1 MLITGP
7 AECGKKLIV
16 DAICNEV
23 GANLFD
29 LSAENLVGKYP
40 GKSGLAMLM
49 HMVFKLAEIYQPSV
63 IHIGKAE
70 QTFYKKVPKTEKAL
84 DPKRLKKVLPKQ
96 LKEIKKDK
104 RIILIGTSSNPF
116 EADAKSFTKVYERI
130 IMVPRPCYGD
140 RHLIW
145 SHFITLKVPITDCK
159 LIDFSSLAKV
169 SDGFCTGQIIRVIN
183 ETLNETRMNLSKRR
197 AVKGEEFMNALALEE
212 PLYKEKEDAFTG
224 WYEKTPI
231 GKKRKK
237 LIAPAEDGDGGDK
250 VSDQPFIKPLNYCR
264 FIEEERQRQKEEMS
278 LRLCRHKLYEVLKCF
293 IFVSVSTT
301 HFIFILS

>member
-70 QTFYKKVPKTEKAL
+70 QTFYKKVPKTEKSL
-84 DPKRLKKVLPKQ
+84 DPKRLKKILPKQ

-140 RHLIW
+140 RRLIW
-145 SHFITLKVPITDCK
+145 THFITLKLPITDCK

-250 VSDQPFIKPLNYCR
+250 VL
-264 FIEEERQRQKEEMS
+264 
-278 LRLCRHKLYEVLKCF
+278 
-293 IFVSVSTT
+293 
-301 HFIFILS
+301 